1 MQGIQIK
8 WEDVSG
14 LFLATTPYICIF
26 ERRKDKMMI
35 EKKESFIL
43 FCDCPLRD
51 PQMRR
56 GGHSRKGT

>member
-35 EKKESFIL
+35 EKKKRVSFCSVTVL
-43 FCDCPLRD
+43 
-51 PQMRR
+51 
-56 GGHSRKGT
+56 